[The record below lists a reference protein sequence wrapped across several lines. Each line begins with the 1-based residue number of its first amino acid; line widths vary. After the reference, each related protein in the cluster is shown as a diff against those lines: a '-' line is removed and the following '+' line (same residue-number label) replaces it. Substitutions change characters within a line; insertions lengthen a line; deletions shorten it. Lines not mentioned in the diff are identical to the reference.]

1 MPKLIYANTKD
12 SNMFYAV
19 RTGIREP
26 FFFIDTGQEQYIF
39 LDMLEYEAFK
49 EKNKNIKLEP
59 VLINKFYKETE
70 EVKDKTSFANKLAFV
85 LLSEYGLLEKVLEV
99 PSNFPV
105 AMADYLRLKGFN
117 LDPRSPFWTER
128 AVKSKDE
135 VDAIKKSL
143 EVVRKA
149 FLLVEEILQG
159 SVVEGDFIKYRKEIL
174 TSEFMKNLVEK
185 FLFENNMLSTD
196 GLIISTGNQTAF
208 PHHQGSGP
216 ILANRPI
223 VCDIFPKSH
232 DTGYFADM
240 TRTYVKGAPSKDVE
254 KMHATVLA
262 AQELIIKSV
271 RPGMPGKELTAIGL
285 KFFKDS
291 GYETEENKGFIHSAG
306 HGLGLDVH
314 EAPAMGMKSED
325 ILRPGQVITIEP
337 GLYYPE
343 KDGVRIEDMVLI
355 TENGAENLTN
365 FQKEKYIF

>member
-19 RTGIREP
+19 RSGIGEP
-26 FFFIDTGQEQYIF
+26 FFFIDTGQKQFAF
-39 LDMLEYEAFK
+39 LDILEYEVFR

-59 VLINKFYKETE
+59 VLINKFYKEIE
-70 EVKDKTSFANKLAFV
+70 GIKDKTSFANKLAFV
-85 LLSEYGLLEKVLEV
+85 LLSEYGLAKKVLEV
-99 PSNFPV
+99 PSSFPV
-105 AMADYLRLKGFN
+105 AMADYLRLKSVS
-117 LDPRSPFWTER
+117 LVPISPFWPER
-128 AVKSKDE
+128 AVKTKDE

-149 FLLVEEILQG
+149 FLLVEEMLQD

-174 TSEFMKNLVEK
+174 TSEFMKKRVEE
-185 FLFENNMLSTD
+185 FVFENNMLSTD

-223 VCDIFPKSH
+223 VCDIFSKSR

-240 TRTYVKGAPSKDVE
+240 TRTYVKGVPSKDVE

-285 KFFKDS
+285 KFFKAS

-314 EAPAMGMKSED
+314 EFPAMGIKSKD
-325 ILRPGQVITIEP
+325 ILKHGHVITIEP